1 MKFLQLLC
9 AIFAGFS
16 GASACGA
23 AQPAANFEYELT
35 DQGAARSY
43 IAHIPPASGTL
54 PVIVNLHGG
63 GGNAHHQQ
71 DNSGMDALADRE
83 GFIVIYP
90 NGSGRLKNRLL
101 TWNAGTCCGPSARES
116 RDDAG
121 FILRVLDDIAK
132 RAPVDQKRIYVTGF
146 SNGAMMALR
155 LGAQFPA
162 RFAAIA
168 AVSGGFVFKEAP
180 KAARPLLYIHSIDD
194 PRALYQ
200 GGLGP
205 PFPLS
210 GERVMHPSAD
220 ETLKRWARANACS
233 GTPQVLQ
240 SKELTEGRNLHS
252 AQLISWPNCAAPL
265 LHWRLTGAGH
275 VWPGTQRDVVP
286 SLSGEKTA
294 IIDAN
299 AEIWNFFKQHALP

>member
-9 AIFAGFS
+9 VICTGFS
-16 GASACGA
+16 GVSAYGA
-23 AQPAANFEYELT
+23 AQPASNYEYELT

-43 IAHIPPASGTL
+43 IAHIPPAAGAL
-54 PVIVNLHGG
+54 PLIVNLHGG

-71 DNSGMDALADRE
+71 DNSGMDELADRE

-116 RDDAG
+116 HDDAG
-121 FILRVLDDIAK
+121 FILRVLDDITK
-132 RAPVDQKRIYVTGF
+132 RAPVDQKRVYVTGF

-155 LGAQFPA
+155 LGAQFPG
-162 RFAAIA
+162 RFAALA
-168 AVSGGFVFKEAP
+168 AVSGGFVFNEAP
-180 KAARPLLYIHSIDD
+180 KAALPLLYIHSVGD

-233 GTPQVLQ
+233 GTPLVLQ
-240 SKELTEGRNLHS
+240 SKELAEGRNLHT

-275 VWPGTQRDVVP
+275 VWPGTQREAVP
-286 SLSGEKTA
+286 ALSGEKTA